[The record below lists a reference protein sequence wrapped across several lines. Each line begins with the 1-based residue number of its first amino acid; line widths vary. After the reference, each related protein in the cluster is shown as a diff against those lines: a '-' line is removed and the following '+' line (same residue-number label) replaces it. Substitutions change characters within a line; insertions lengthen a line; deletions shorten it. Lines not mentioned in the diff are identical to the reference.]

1 MILNVFKALAVSLV
15 FGTIPGA
22 NAFAV
27 GRFGSLSY
35 HGNSTIVAR
44 QSDIAPY
51 STDPEFNPH
60 LDAPDVSA
68 DDLCR
73 DHKHQEDI
81 GNWYCQKVDQVIY
94 SKVTKPGTY
103 EADTFMDNESGA
115 CSKSPK
121 QFNGDL
127 APHNEPAKGLPGF
140 ARVLL
145 FEFSMP
151 DEPQHN
157 NGGGNKPAVWLL
169 NSRIPNT
176 AQYFDCNC
184 WKSGCGELDVFEV
197 LAPGQDKALSTF
209 HLGDDGKS
217 AGDANYFQR
226 PKGGPITVAL
236 VIDATNGG
244 TVSIKNMGA
253 SDGARFGASLSAGKV
268 DELKAKSGLVSE

>member
-1 MILNVFKALAVSLV
+1 MLTFFSLHFSCPLFSEHLSVLSNFRSKFSVAAVLTIALASTMPLPRLGRESCSSATAVVPDPVLSLGKLLCSNPSEIHQANVVVLVPSPIVSDLIFFVSL
-15 FGTIPGA
+15 
-22 NAFAV
+22 
-27 GRFGSLSY
+27 
-35 HGNSTIVAR
+35 NSHKV
-44 QSDIAPY
+44 
-51 STDPEFNPH
+51 STTE
-60 LDAPDVSA
+60 
-68 DDLCR
+68 
-73 DHKHQEDI
+73 
-81 GNWYCQKVDQVIY
+81 
-94 SKVTKPGTY
+94 
-103 EADTFMDNESGA
+103 
-115 CSKSPK
+115 
-121 QFNGDL
+121 
-127 APHNEPAKGLPGF
+127 GLPGF

-151 DEPQHN
+151 DKPQHN

-169 NSRIPNT
+169 NSRIPNM

-217 AGDANYFQR
+217 AGDANYFRR

-268 DELKAKSGLVSE
+268 DELKAKSGLVSEYVYPDH

>member
-60 LDAPDVSA
+60 LNAPDVFV

-127 APHNEPAKGLPGF
+127 APHNEPASTCLASIK
-140 ARVLL
+140 ACHSDANLL
-145 FEFSMP
+145 FSSFQLSIIFRAPLRLKQFS
-151 DEPQHN
+151 
-157 NGGGNKPAVWLL
+157 V
-169 NSRIPNT
+169 
-176 AQYFDCNC
+176 
-184 WKSGCGELDVFEV
+184 
-197 LAPGQDKALSTF
+197 
-209 HLGDDGKS
+209 
-217 AGDANYFQR
+217 
-226 PKGGPITVAL
+226 
-236 VIDATNGG
+236 
-244 TVSIKNMGA
+244 
-253 SDGARFGASLSAGKV
+253 
-268 DELKAKSGLVSE
+268 